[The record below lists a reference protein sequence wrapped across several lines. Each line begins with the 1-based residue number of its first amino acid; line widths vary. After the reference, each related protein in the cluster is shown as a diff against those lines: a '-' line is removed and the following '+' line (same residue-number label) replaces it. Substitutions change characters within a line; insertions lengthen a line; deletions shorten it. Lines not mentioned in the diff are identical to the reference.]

1 MRGPQKSPIASAR
14 PVCRRPTAPRCASPA
29 RNWPRTCARTW
40 ILHSRRPNRC
50 AQVTSM
56 TVGRAKRAARE
67 REANKAAAREL
78 ATGDAPIDASPASH
92 TAASSTSTSPS
103 RRPRRKVAGK
113 RKRGR
118 PPLSPAEKVASM
130 ERRRLNDRAR
140 RAPRGEGGSDQRKQ
154 QPRRDQSQPAPS
166 AKVQPPP
173 LMPPLPH
180 REPHAEHAHR
190 LLAHRTYDE
199 RCSVDRACADARRS
213 APGWGGG
220 ILGTRCVGRLGRA
233 VGPFGPGRDTN
244 CVECV

>member
-29 RNWPRTCARTW
+29 RNCPRTCARTW

-67 REANKAAAREL
+67 REANKAAALEL

-130 ERRRLNDRAR
+130 ERTRLNDRAR

-173 LMPPLPH
+173 LMCRRCRTVSRTPSTLIVSSRTARTTKGAASIARVRTPAAVLPVGVGG
-180 REPHAEHAHR
+180 
-190 LLAHRTYDE
+190 
-199 RCSVDRACADARRS
+199 S
-213 APGWGGG
+213 WGRG
-220 ILGTRCVGRLGRA
+220 V
-233 VGPFGPGRDTN
+233 
-244 CVECV
+244 